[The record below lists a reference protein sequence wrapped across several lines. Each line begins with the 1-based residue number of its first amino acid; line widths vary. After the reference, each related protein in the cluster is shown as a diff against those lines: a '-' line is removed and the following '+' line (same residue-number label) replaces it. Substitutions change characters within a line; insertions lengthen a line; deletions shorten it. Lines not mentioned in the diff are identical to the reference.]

1 MKAINYSSSICT
13 RTRKSVFS
21 GLCAPGTR
29 VFERRCD
36 MSYRTRL
43 LMVNNFIQTLD
54 EYMQAQIESFVGNN
68 YEMDDRKVLKYFGL
82 EAQFREYVE
91 EYAA

>member
-29 VFERRCD
+29 VFKRRRW
-36 MSYRTRL
+36 M
-43 LMVNNFIQTLD
+43 
-54 EYMQAQIESFVGNN
+54 
-68 YEMDDRKVLKYFGL
+68 
-82 EAQFREYVE
+82 YVE
-91 EYAA
+91 FEIDAHMGSLAI